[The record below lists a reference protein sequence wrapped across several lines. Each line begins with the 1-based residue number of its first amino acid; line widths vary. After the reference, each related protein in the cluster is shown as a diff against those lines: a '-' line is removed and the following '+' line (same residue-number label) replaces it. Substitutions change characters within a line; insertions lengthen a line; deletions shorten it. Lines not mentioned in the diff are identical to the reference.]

1 MAWFRKTTKPVE
13 KNLGLSS
20 VDDRGWTRIFDW
32 FPGAWQQ
39 HQRYDT
45 ADSVVSNPVVFSCIT
60 LIASDIG
67 KLIPTT
73 ERQDGA
79 GIWNIYRDPISS
91 ILKKPNGYQNYIQ
104 FKQSWMYSK
113 LIHGNTY
120 GLKIRDERG
129 GIVGLHVLDPLRV
142 LPLVS
147 DLGEVFYQVES
158 DDLVGMQGQI
168 TFPSSE
174 IIHDRCHALFHPLIG
189 LSPIF
194 ACAVAAEQGLAIQ
207 KDSTS
212 FFARGAKPAGV
223 LSAPGSIGDETASR
237 LKAYWQ
243 ENFSGEKAG
252 SIAVLGDGLKYEAMR
267 MSSVDA
273 QLVQQLGWSSERI
286 CSCFHVPPYKAG
298 VGPMPTYDNVEAL
311 TQDYYSQCLQI
322 HIEDM
327 EVALH
332 NGFGMQEDTRVQ
344 LDLDGLF
351 RMDSERKTKTLT
363 EAVKGSIMAPN
374 EGRLRL
380 NLPPLEGG
388 ASVYL
393 QQQNYSLEAL
403 ASRDATNPLAV
414 PAPAPMPPPQLDDE
428 DQEMMLALI
437 FEKELRFG
445 T

>member
-1 MAWFRKTTKPVE
+1 MAWFRKTANPVE

-73 ERQDGA
+73 ERQDNN
-79 GIWNIYRDPISS
+79 GIWSPFRDDVSRV
-91 ILKKPNGYQNYIQ
+91 LRKPNGYQNYIQ
-104 FKQSWMYSK
+104 FKQSWLYSK
-113 LIHGNTY
+113 LIHGNAY
-120 GLKIRDERG
+120 ALKVRG
-129 GIVGLHVLDPLRV
+129 NRNEIIGLHVLDPLRV

-147 DLGEVFYQVES
+147 DEGEVFYQVES
-158 DDLVGMQGQI
+158 DDLAGMNEGQVV
-168 TFPSSE
+168 FPASE

-207 KDSTS
+207 KDSKS

-223 LSAPGSIGDETASR
+223 LTAPGSIGDETAKR

-273 QLVQQLGWSSERI
+273 QLIEQLGWTSERI
-286 CSCFHVPPYKAG
+286 CSCFHVPPYKVG
-298 VGPMPTYDNVEAL
+298 VGPMPTYDNIEAL

-332 NGFGMQEDTRVQ
+332 NGFGMPDDTRVQ

-351 RMDSERKTKTLT
+351 RMDSERKTKTLA

-374 EGRLRL
+374 EGRLRM

-403 ASRDATNPLAV
+403 AARDATNPLSI
-414 PAPAPMPPPQLDDE
+414 APTAAPPPQLAE
-428 DQEMMLALI
+428 EEQELAIDMLMR
-437 FEKELRFG
+437 KELRFG